1 MQQLDHSTILL
12 LLMMMVI
19 TVMMG
24 TMASGHLV

>member
-1 MQQLDHSTILL
+1 MQQLDQSTILL
-12 LLMMMVI
+12 LLMMVI

>member
-12 LLMMMVI
+12 LLMVI

-24 TMASGHLV
+24 TIASGHLA